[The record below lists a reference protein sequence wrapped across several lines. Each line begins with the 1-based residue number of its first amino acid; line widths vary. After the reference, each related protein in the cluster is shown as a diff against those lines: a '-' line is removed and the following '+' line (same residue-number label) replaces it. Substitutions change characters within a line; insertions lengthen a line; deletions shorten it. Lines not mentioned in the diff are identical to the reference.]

1 MSENTNTAVQATPER
16 KALVIAKEA
25 TTWLQSEA
33 SNNLLTVPEGYDL
46 GSEMSLAMMKI
57 AQTVDRNQRNA
68 LSVCTKE
75 SILTALKNMA
85 INGLSMSRNQC
96 YPIVYGNA
104 LQIQR
109 SYFGTIASLE
119 RMFPEYKITA
129 NVIYQGD
136 EYDYVY
142 NEDTSCY
149 EIKNLKSSLKNK
161 NNPIEGAFGFI
172 KDRTT
177 GRSVHSEC
185 MTMEEISKAWSH
197 AKTDKVQ
204 KEFPQEM
211 AKRTLINRMCK
222 TFVNKNK
229 NVSAE
234 YLSAYN
240 AMTEAEYDNNREA
253 EPVNPVKEKAIREK
267 SRGNEGLKAI
277 LSSDSFDDVSPSP
290 VETAPVVEEPVR
302 ADENGNGEF
311 NLG

>member
-1 MSENTNTAVQATPER
+1 MSENTNMGVQATPER

-25 TTWLQSEA
+25 TTWLQTEA
-33 SNNLLTVPEGYDL
+33 TNKLLTVPEGYDL

-57 AQTVDRNQRNA
+57 AQTSDRNQRNA
-68 LSVCTKE
+68 LAVCTKE

-96 YPIVYGNA
+96 YPIVYGNV

-177 GRSVHSEC
+177 GRSVYSEC

>member
-25 TTWLQSEA
+25 TTWLQTEA
-33 SNNLLTVPEGYDL
+33 TNKLLTVPEGYDL

-57 AQTVDRNQRNA
+57 AQTSDRNQRNA
-68 LSVCTKE
+68 LAVCTKE

-96 YPIVYGNA
+96 YPIVYGNV

-177 GRSVHSEC
+177 GRSVYSEC

-240 AMTEAEYDNNREA
+240 AMTEAEYDNNREP

-290 VETAPVVEEPVR
+290 VETTPVVEEPVR

>member
-1 MSENTNTAVQATPER
+1 MSENTNNVPATPER
-16 KALVIAKEA
+16 KALIIAKEA

-33 SNNLLTVPEGYDL
+33 TNNLLTVPEGYDL

-57 AQTVDRNQRNA
+57 AQTMDRQQRNA

-96 YPIVYGNA
+96 YPIVYGNT

-136 EYDYVY
+136 EYDYIY

-149 EIKNLKSSLKNK
+149 EIKGLKSSLKNK

-177 GRSVHSEC
+177 GRSVHSEV

-234 YLSAYN
+234 YLNAYN
-240 AMTEAEYDNNREA
+240 AITEAEYDNNK
-253 EPVNPVKEKAIREK
+253 EPETMNPVKEKAIREK
-267 SRGNEGLKAI
+267 SKGNEGLKAI
-277 LSSDSFDDVSPSP
+277 LSSEGFDDVEPTP
-290 VETAPVVEEPVR
+290 VENPPVAEEPVK